1 VGDADPTKGVPWIH
15 FLICLGGKK
24 KITHWTGLAI
34 DRDDKDE
41 AFIWE

>member
-1 VGDADPTKGVPWIH
+1 MWTLPYKGGPLDS
-15 FLICLGGKK
+15 FFDMFGRKK